1 MFVYLMLFK
10 AFIDCVAKLDEKLLY
25 SDYFFFLMFTVKT
38 LYLVRGMN
46 GTSF

>member
-1 MFVYLMLFK
+1 MLFK
-10 AFIDCVAKLDEKLLY
+10 AFVECLEKLDEKLLY
-25 SDYFFFLMFTVKT
+25 CSDFFFFLMFTDKT